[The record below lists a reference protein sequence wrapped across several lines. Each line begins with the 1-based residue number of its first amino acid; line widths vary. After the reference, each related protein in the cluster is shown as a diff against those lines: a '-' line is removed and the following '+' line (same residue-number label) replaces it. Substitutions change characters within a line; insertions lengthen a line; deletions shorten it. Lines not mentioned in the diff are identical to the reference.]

1 MLDRTIY
8 MAEKIIHIIGDHN
21 MVSSIARKYC
31 EMGENPLTFKSIEEH
46 SSNETPDEI
55 VIATSIQTG
64 RSPMSEDLCNVAYIS
79 TLLKNYKFEKVIR
92 IHLLTHTPD
101 IMSMMQTWDLDIRL
115 QGKAE
120 IYPFSHESLWATT
133 ITGAS
138 LSENSPYPPFD
149 REQIDYT
156 SDKNVHL
163 VIMGM
168 NSMSQEIAKYTSLTC
183 HFPNYTRNHR
193 LRTRITM
200 IDSHIDT
207 KMGDFISK
215 YDHLFNNSYY
225 RYIDLNTE
233 GTNMVKSLHRPQY
246 HDTREDFVDIE
257 WEFVKGDIGS
267 DILRDKLNLWASS
280 DRQILTLVLCYED
293 DGANIASAL
302 KLPQEIATH
311 QTPVLIRT
319 ADAAMLQMMCSK
331 KIPGLVP
338 FGMKDCSFDV
348 EMPLIKMAK
357 AINHVYD
364 CCYNDNYTTESSAKD
379 ILVPISINQQ
389 KAEESWKMLS
399 NAKKW
404 SNIYHAM
411 TVGYKMRSLGYT
423 IQDWNTLYSL
433 SAQEIANL
441 AEVEHNRWSVEEL
454 FLGYRP
460 ANDSEQKTIENDIS
474 QKKIFRDKFVHFDL
488 RAYKDLRIDQTGKNV
503 NTYDICISAALP
515 LIVSTFKKGGQ
526 L

>member
-1 MLDRTIY
+1 

-21 MVSSIARKYC
+21 MVSPISHKYC
-31 EMGENPLTFKSIEEH
+31 EMGENPLVYKSTKEH
-46 SSNETPDEI
+46 SGSDIPDEM
-55 VIATSIQTG
+55 VIATSIQNG
-64 RSPMSEDLCNVAYIS
+64 RSPMSEDLCNVGYIS
-79 TLLKNYKFEKVIR
+79 SILKDYKSEKVIR
-92 IHLLTHTPD
+92 IHLLTHSSD
-101 IMSMMQTWDLDIRL
+101 IMSMMQTWDLDNNL

-120 IYPFSHESLWATT
+120 IYPFSYESLWASI

-138 LSENSPYPPFD
+138 LSEKLPFPTLD
-149 REQIDYT
+149 RERIGYA
-156 SDKNVHL
+156 SDKRVHL
-163 VIMGM
+163 VILGM
-168 NSMSQEIAKYTSLTC
+168 NSMSQEIAKYTSLVC
-183 HFPNYTRNHR
+183 HFPNYTRDHS
-193 LRTRITM
+193 LRTRITI
-200 IDSHIDT
+200 IDSHIET

-215 YDHLFNNSYY
+215 HESLFNNSYY

-233 GTNMVKSLHRPQY
+233 GSDMVKFLHRPQY
-246 HDTREDFVDIE
+246 HNTREDFVDIE
-257 WEFVKGDIGS
+257 WEFVKS
-267 DILRDKLNLWASS
+267 DIDSTILREKLNLWASS

-293 DGANIASAL
+293 DEANIASAL

-311 QTPVLIRT
+311 ETPVLIRT
-319 ADAAMLQMMCSK
+319 SNAAMLQMLCSK

-338 FGMKDCSFDV
+338 FGMKDYSFDV
-348 EMPLIKMAK
+348 DMPLITMAK
-357 AINHVYD
+357 SINYVYD

-399 NAKKW
+399 NAKRW

-488 RAYKDLRIDQTGKNV
+488 RAYKDLRIDHTGKNV